1 MSASASAFDESAVRR
16 RFPVL
21 STGLSTGLSGGL
33 ASDLASGLALFDNAG
48 GSAPVDGVV
57 ERVRAHLAT
66 MPVQLG
72 ATYALSRRAQ
82 EAVDAGRAAAARL
95 VNAPPGEIV
104 LGPSSSAL
112 VKLLARA
119 LEPLFAPGDEL
130 VVTNL
135 DHEAN
140 VGPWRELERAGLVL
154 REWRFDARTHRL
166 ELADLEP
173 LLSPRTRLVACTQ
186 LSNVVGAIHDVPA
199 IAERVHAA
207 GAWLC
212 VDGVAFAPHRRVDV
226 RALGADF
233 WFASAYKLFGPHVA
247 FLWGRAE
254 LLARARGQ
262 NWFFHGEDAVPA
274 KLEPGG
280 PIHELVASLP
290 GITEYLDWLGAG
302 SLERAFA
309 AIAEREAE
317 LAAPLLAF
325 LDAHPGVRLLG
336 PATADPRE
344 RVPTI
349 AFTVDG
355 RRSSEI
361 VSRLDEHGLAL
372 RYGHFYAY
380 RAIRDLGL
388 LDQDGV
394 VRASLLHY
402 NTPAE
407 VARLVEALDHVL

>member
-1 MSASASAFDESAVRR
+1 VR
-16 RFPVL
+16 
-21 STGLSTGLSGGL
+21 
-33 ASDLASGLALFDNAG
+33 
-48 GSAPVDGVV
+48 
-57 ERVRAHLAT
+57 
-66 MPVQLG
+66 
-72 ATYALSRRAQ
+72 
-82 EAVDAGRAAAARL
+82 
-95 VNAPPGEIV
+95 
-104 LGPSSSAL
+104 
-112 VKLLARA
+112 
-119 LEPLFAPGDEL
+119 
-130 VVTNL
+130 
-135 DHEAN
+135 
-140 VGPWRELERAGLVL
+140 
-154 REWRFDARTHRL
+154 
-166 ELADLEP
+166 
-173 LLSPRTRLVACTQ
+173 
-186 LSNVVGAIHDVPA
+186 A

-233 WFASAYKLFGPHVA
+233 WFASAYKVFGPHVA

-262 NWFFHGEDAVPA
+262 NCFFHGEDAVPA

-290 GITEYLDWLGAG
+290 GITEYLDWLGDG

-325 LDAHPGVRLLG
+325 LDAHPRVSLLG

-380 RAIRDLGL
+380 RPIRDLGL